1 MNRIILIG
9 NGFDLAHKLPT
20 KYEDFI
26 NWYWD
31 KWLEK
36 LNYSQNKIEKDILC
50 TFECKD
56 NGVSTWMYHFH
67 FNSVFIPKSGKDF
80 IKYIKSNP
88 NLYSL
93 EFTPFMKRICM
104 SIEAKGWVDIENEY
118 YKSLL
123 SIVQSENADNAAK
136 KLNDELD
143 YIKSLLAEYLTTV
156 QKDITPAI
164 VNTDIKQKI
173 FEPFRPNDISV
184 EGRKKFYQDFLMT
197 NMKITY
203 PATITI
209 LNFNYTSTADIY
221 AEGIDNCKVNHIHGH
236 LDNYQSIIF
245 GYGDEFDRDYKSL
258 LDLNDNEFLR
268 NIKSIRYLEYDYYRK
283 LLSYI
288 GMGPYQIYI
297 MGHSCGNSDRTLLN
311 TLFEHGNCISI
322 KPFYYKKNDNSDN
335 YIEIVQNISRNFTNR
350 EKMRDRIVNK
360 TYCETLPQNE

>member
-9 NGFDLAHKLPT
+9 NGFDLAHKLAT

-31 KWLEK
+31 KWLGK
-36 LNYSQNKIEKDILC
+36 LNCGKNKIEKDILC

-56 NGVSTWMYHFH
+56 NGVSSWMKNFH

-221 AEGIDNCKVNHIHGH
+221 AEGIDNCKVNHIHGY